1 MLMNLS
7 GQAQSSYPSKVI
19 IGSDTVIQLKVEQ
32 FRMYVNWR
40 NDLDECSDIDSEKN
54 SKILLLDSII
64 KAQNKLILSKDIQS
78 IQYSKLVAKMNDI
91 SDLQTDKYNALDKA
105 FKQQAIKSKFRT
117 LVTGLTTGSVVF
129 AVAGLLIYQVVK

>member
-64 KAQNKLILSKDIQS
+64 NAQNKLILSKDIQS